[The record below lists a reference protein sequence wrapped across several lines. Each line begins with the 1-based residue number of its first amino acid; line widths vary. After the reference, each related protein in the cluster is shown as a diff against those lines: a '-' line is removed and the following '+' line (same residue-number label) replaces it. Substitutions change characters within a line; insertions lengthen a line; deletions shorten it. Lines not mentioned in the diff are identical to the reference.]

1 MAKVPP
7 VDEKVFL
14 ALCEKYNSRN
24 LRENAAVKI
33 SQEIDA
39 KGGSITDRAIRD
51 FFKKTPESA
60 RMLSDNLN
68 DLCEILLGVEYE
80 TAIAQLNNHFVL
92 DKYIDEYKS
101 YLERTCGSFRILRM
115 NRPADLSAL
124 YVEADVLSAP
134 KNNTAR
140 EIFARGLDAFKRAD
154 LESHHFSTSSAIE
167 EVEKLIV
174 LGGPGSGKSTLLRYT
189 TIHYLN
195 QYLVNKSNNRV
206 LPFYSELRELVRKY
220 RKSTIMEGIKLEL
233 NTNIRHGEK
242 QTEKMLCSGSL
253 IILLDGLDEVG
264 TDDFEWVCNG
274 INDFV
279 DKYYK
284 NKFVIT
290 CRKNSLSNYKFE
302 RFTEV
307 EISGF
312 DSAKVTSLVEKW
324 FAKDVGAY
332 QVRCDSERDEENR
345 LKECKN
351 KFLQELDKNE
361 SVKDLASSP
370 LLLTYL
376 LCTFEYNNGIIA
388 SRRLT
393 LCHEIIEILIKEWDR
408 TRLVRRDIGFQD
420 VLERPVLF
428 NLLGKLAHSGF
439 EHQELK
445 TDWTSFEVEG
455 LIQSFIKKLG
465 ITVKDQKSNQVRE
478 PDAALILKSL
488 EANYGILIESS
499 QGIYSFP
506 HLIFQEY
513 FAANYIV
520 ENQNQGL
527 IGKLLNEHLLDHH
540 WQEIFCLVADR
551 LVNPDFFLIELYKR
565 ASELSKQEHLQKLL
579 RWLNQTVNFL
589 FDRYSSSWA
598 ARILAFDLDT
608 NLYMSRLGREGKVER
623 LYFHELFL
631 NLKEFNADRGKLT
644 LNSARNDTALWL
656 TIIHDH
662 AQDKVAEKSQL
673 DTKNTRLP
681 LQEVPRLIRDL
692 LLIQEEKTVAEDFE
706 ECLEDA
712 REDNNDIAIPGLL
725 KDLEG
730 LQKTLPSDKD
740 SLEAWEKWVNDL
752 QQLMLDKFK
761 IGYQIEFTEDQYKSL
776 EDYVYINHLLVK
788 CIRESVT
795 SSKIQREE
803 LIDNLLV
810 PAERIPDNLR

>member
-14 ALCEKYNSRN
+14 ALFEKYNSRS

-33 SQEIDA
+33 SQEIDE

-51 FFKKTPESA
+51 FFKKAPESA

-68 DLCEILLGVEYE
+68 ALCEILLGVEYE
-80 TAIAQLNNHFVL
+80 TAIEQFNNYFVL
-92 DKYIDEYKS
+92 DEYKG
-101 YLERTCGSFRILRM
+101 YLERTCGLFRILGM
-115 NRPADLSAL
+115 NRPAELSAL

-140 EIFARGLDAFKRAD
+140 EIFRGLENFKRTD
-154 LESHHFSTSSAIE
+154 LGSHHFSTSSAIE
-167 EVEKLIV
+167 KYEKLIV

-195 QYLVNKSNNRV
+195 QYLANESSNRV
-206 LPFYSELRELVRKY
+206 LPFYSELRQLVRRY
-220 RKSTIMEGIKLEL
+220 RGSTIMEGIKREL
-233 NTNIRHGEK
+233 NTNIRNGEK
-242 QTEKMLCSGSL
+242 QIEEMLRSGSL

-284 NKFVIT
+284 NKFVVT
-290 CRKNSLSNYKFE
+290 CRKKSLSDYRFE

-307 EISGF
+307 EISRF
-312 DSAKVTSLVEKW
+312 DFAKVTSLVEKW
-324 FAKDVGAY
+324 FTKDVGGY
-332 QVRCDSERDEENR
+332 QVRFDSEQDEENR
-345 LKECKN
+345 LKECEN
-351 KFLQELDKNE
+351 KFLQELEKYE

-376 LCTFEYNNGIIA
+376 LYTFEYNNGIIA
-388 SRRLT
+388 RRRLT
-393 LCHEIIEILIKEWDR
+393 LCRETVEILISEWDR
-408 TRLVRRDIGFQD
+408 TRLISRDIDLQD

-428 NLLGKLAHSGF
+428 NLLGKIAHSGF
-439 EHQELK
+439 EHQDFK
-445 TDWTSFEVEG
+445 TDWTSFELEG
-455 LIQSFIKKLG
+455 FIQSFINKLG

-478 PDAALILKSL
+478 PNAVSILKAL

-520 ENQNQGL
+520 ENQRQGL
-527 IGKLLNEHLLDHH
+527 IEELLSEHLLDHH

-551 LVNPDFFLIELYKR
+551 LVNPDFFLTELYKR

-579 RWLNQTVNFL
+579 SWLNQTVKFL
-589 FDRYSSSWA
+589 FGSYSSSWA

-608 NLYMSRLGREGKVER
+608 SLYTSRLGREGKVER

-631 NLKEFNADRGKLT
+631 NLKEFNAERGKLT
-644 LNSARNDTALWL
+644 PNSARNDTALWL
-656 TIIHDH
+656 IIIHDS

-673 DTKNTRLP
+673 DTKNARLP
-681 LQEVPRLIRDL
+681 LQEVPQLIRDL
-692 LLIQEEKTVAEDFE
+692 LLIQEDKTVAEEFE
-706 ECLEDA
+706 ECLKDA

-725 KDLEG
+725 KSLEG

-740 SLEAWEKWVNDL
+740 SLEAWEKWVNEL

-761 IGYQIEFTEDQYKSL
+761 IGYQIEFTENQYKSL
-776 EDYVYINHLLVK
+776 EDYVYVNHLLVK

-795 SSKIQREE
+795 SSKVQREE
-803 LIDNLLV
+803 LIDNLLL
-810 PAERIPDNLR
+810 PAERIPGNLR